1 MKMGTRCKTFCVLS
15 LPLLGLLS
23 ITDAHAQ
30 DVQGGCPELPADTGL
45 TWEYQGMGDADFCRA
60 MRDDGSEAFGMYISK
75 DPAFEPKRSNR
86 AEDGRID
93 GHQVVWYRSE
103 LAGKPD
109 VIARE
114 TLLEVGKNRVAHIW
128 VQAQDEQQLQESYQQ
143 TSTLRF
149 DPQQR
154 QLSSN

>member
-1 MKMGTRCKTFCVLS
+1 MKMGTRCKTFCVLG

-23 ITDAHAQ
+23 AFAVHAQ

-60 MRDDGSEAFGMYISK
+60 LREDGSEAFGMYISK
-75 DPAFEPKRSNR
+75 DPAFEPKRSNK
-86 AEDGRID
+86 AEEGRID
-93 GHQVVWYRSE
+93 GQAVVWYRSE

-128 VQAQDEQQLQESYQQ
+128 VQAQDEQQLQQSYQQ
-143 TSTLRF
+143 ASDLRF
-149 DPQQR
+149 NPQR